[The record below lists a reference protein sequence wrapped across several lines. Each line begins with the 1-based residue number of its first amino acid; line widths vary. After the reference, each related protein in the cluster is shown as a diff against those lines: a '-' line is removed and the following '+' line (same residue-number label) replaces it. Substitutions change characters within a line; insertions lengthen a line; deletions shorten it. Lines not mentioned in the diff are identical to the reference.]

1 MRKKDNGQLYAMK
14 IISKRLASHWKG
26 ELVRREFE
34 LWKEVN
40 QLPFIVKMV
49 SSYTTETTFN
59 FVMEFCP
66 GGTLL
71 QRLNREGK
79 IKPTIALV
87 YFLELLV
94 VFETMHA
101 SNIIYRDLKVLSG

>member
-1 MRKKDNGQLYAMK
+1 M
-14 IISKRLASHWKG
+14 
-26 ELVRREFE
+26 RREFE

-49 SSYTTETTFN
+49 SSYNTESTFN
-59 FVMEFCP
+59 FVMEYCP

-79 IKPTIALV
+79 IKPYIALI

-101 SNIIYRDLKVLSG
+101 SNIIYRDLKVPCV